1 MDKLYH
7 VTSYDNYC
15 LYYADSNIV
24 DTSNINRNIENF
36 QGKKR
41 TLEEVLEKVRK
52 EKYIHCPSRL
62 TSLFVFSE
70 KDKED
75 NEIDWAKVFG
85 NPQYVLLTLEI
96 EEGCVKWLDS
106 SKYIMNNIDESIANE
121 YWDTSSDEY
130 NKIKSPSIE
139 GLFQGIARIIKKE
152 SKIYT
157 KEFGIKLMEIL

>member
-1 MDKLYH
+1 MNKFYH

-15 LYYADSNIV
+15 LYYADCNIIN
-24 DTSNINRNIENF
+24 TEKINRNIENY
-36 QGKKR
+36 QGGKR
-41 TLEEVLEKVRK
+41 TLEEVLEKVRI
-52 EKYIHCPSRL
+52 EKHIHCPSRL

-85 NPQYVLLTLEI
+85 NPQYILLTLEI
-96 EEGCVKWLDS
+96 KEGCVKWFDS
-106 SKYIMNNIDESIANE
+106 SKYIMTNIDEVIANE
-121 YWDTSSDEY
+121 YWEKSSYEY
-130 NKIKSPSIE
+130 NEIKSPSVE

-157 KEFGIKLMEIL
+157 RESGVKLMEDL

>member
-1 MDKLYH
+1 MNKLYH

-15 LYYADSNIV
+15 LYYANNDIIDTTNIR
-24 DTSNINRNIENF
+24 RNLKDFKGE
-36 QGKKR
+36 KK
-41 TLEEVLEKVRK
+41 VLESIFEIVRTK
-52 EKYIHCPSRL
+52 RYEHCPSRL

-96 EEGCVKWLDS
+96 EKGCVKWLDS

-157 KEFGIKLMEIL
+157 KESGIKLMEIL

>member
-1 MDKLYH
+1 MNKLYH

-15 LYYADSNIV
+15 LYYANNDIIDTTNIR
-24 DTSNINRNIENF
+24 RNLKDFKGE
-36 QGKKR
+36 KK
-41 TLEEVLEKVRK
+41 VLESIFEIVRTK
-52 EKYIHCPSRL
+52 RYEHCPSRL

-157 KEFGIKLMEIL
+157 KESGIKLMEIL